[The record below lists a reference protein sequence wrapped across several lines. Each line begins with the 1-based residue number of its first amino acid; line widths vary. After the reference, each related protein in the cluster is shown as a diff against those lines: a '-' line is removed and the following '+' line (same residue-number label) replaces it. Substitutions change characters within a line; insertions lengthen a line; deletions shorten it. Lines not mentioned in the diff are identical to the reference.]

1 MADSVVTSCLDR
13 PNHAT
18 SPAGCYIIR
27 IAPASDHSK
36 PAPYLPLQLKL
47 QVQERIWQKH
57 SKVLKELLFA
67 TKHIS
72 RYIFFQKM
80 YTPAVL
86 GNK

>member
-1 MADSVVTSCLDR
+1 MQARYLDR

-18 SPAGCYIIR
+18 SPAGCRIIR
-27 IAPASDHSK
+27 IAPASDHSN

-47 QVQERIWQKH
+47 QAQERIWQEH
-57 SKVLKELLFA
+57 SNALKELPFV
-67 TKHIS
+67 TKPIS

-80 YTPAVL
+80 YTPAAL

>member
-1 MADSVVTSCLDR
+1 MQQALRGSC
-13 PNHAT
+13 
-18 SPAGCYIIR
+18 IIR
-27 IAPASDHSK
+27 IDLALDRSK
-36 PAPYLPLQLKL
+36 PSPYLPLQLKL

-57 SKVLKELLFA
+57 SKVLKELPFA
-67 TKHIS
+67 TKPIS